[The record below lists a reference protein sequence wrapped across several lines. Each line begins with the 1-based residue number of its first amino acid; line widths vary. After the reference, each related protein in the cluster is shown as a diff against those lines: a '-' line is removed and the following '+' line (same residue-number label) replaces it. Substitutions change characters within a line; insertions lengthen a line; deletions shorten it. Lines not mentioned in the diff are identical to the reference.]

1 MPKSFTEAEKAY
13 IRERLLREAEACL
26 NVYGIRRTTVDEIV
40 KRAGIPKGTFYLF
53 YESKEALIFDV
64 ILKLNTEIQAR
75 LLHQIAGMERK
86 PDAEQLTDIIFSLYQ
101 SLDGSFLL
109 KLVESGELEF
119 YMQKAPP
126 EFARANALDDEQM
139 VGRLMALF
147 PAMDAERSR
156 LYSAA
161 LRGAFLL
168 MLHKKDIA
176 YERFDEMLRLMVRG
190 IILQMFGE

>member
-26 NVYGIRRTTVDEIV
+26 GVYGIRRTTVDEIV
-40 KRAGIPKGTFYLF
+40 RRAGIPKGTFYLF

-64 ILKLNTEIQAR
+64 VLKLNTEVQAK
-75 LLHQIAGMERK
+75 LFAQIAGMMRK
-86 PDAEQLTDIIFSLYQ
+86 PDAEQLTEIVFGLYQ

-109 KLVESGELEF
+109 KLVENGELEF
-119 YMQKAPP
+119 LMQNAPP
-126 EFARANALDDEQM
+126 EFVRANALDDERM
-139 VGRLMALF
+139 TGRLMALF
-147 PAMDAERSR
+147 PAMDADKSK

-168 MLHKKDIA
+168 LLHKKDIA
-176 YERFDEMLRLMVRG
+176 YNHFDEMLRLMVRG